1 MTTVVPA
8 HGSAGR
14 FYYHTLDMSDYV
26 ESVKADFK
34 RDLAPY
40 KPLGASSPTQVQGRM
55 SMVMTLG
62 GAALVQDAGGD
73 EDITW
78 TAMGS
83 DAARMFAYAPYGDT
97 LAGLAFCGKSQYG
110 GHSMEAGDDVLRMPV
125 GVIASA
131 DVDKCVILR
140 ALAADGTSPGTYVD
154 DIGAASANG
163 GAGYLIVTAIGA
175 GATLTVTIADSD
187 DHITF
192 APLVTFTGVTPANL
206 ATYGSQVGVVAPLAT
221 VERYLRVEWTLT
233 GGAATATWFAAFG
246 RR

>member
-1 MTTVVPA
+1 MTTVVPV

-14 FYYHTLDMSDYV
+14 MYYHTLDMSDYV

-34 RDLAPY
+34 RALATH
-40 KPLGASSPTQVQGRM
+40 KPLGASGPSQALGHM
-55 SMVMTLG
+55 SMVLTLG
-62 GAALVQDAGGD
+62 GAALVQDTGGD

-78 TAMGS
+78 AAMGS

-125 GVIASA
+125 GVIASTV
-131 DVDKCVILR
+131 VDKCAILR
-140 ALAADGTSPGTYVD
+140 PLGSAGVSPGTYVD
-154 DIGAASANG
+154 DNGASSSNG
-163 GAGYLIVTAIGA
+163 GAGYLIVTAIGV
-175 GATLTVTIADSD
+175 GATLTVTISDSD

-192 APLVTFTGVTPANL
+192 TPLVAFTGVTPANL
-206 ATYGSQVGVVAPLAT
+206 ATYGSQVGIVAPLAT

-233 GGAATATWFAAFG
+233 GGEATATWFAAFG